1 MNNTKL
7 ILNFVIDN
15 SASMK
20 GERIIKLKNALQ
32 NFDSELNSL
41 SLTDKIEYSITIFKG
56 FNSTI
61 FKGYETKL
69 NIDNFFAGGIPFV
82 NDALVTG
89 VKGLLNRVETLGKA
103 SIDVY
108 KPWTILLLNGENY
121 DNLDESVELILKIM
135 KAGQMSY
142 FPFALTDCEFDKS
155 LGNLR
160 KIKPFTVIKDEKY
173 GDLFNWILDIAKS
186 RVEKPKSEP
195 ITISPKSFEG
205 WTIK

>member
-32 NFDSELNSL
+32 KFDSELNSS
-41 SLTDKIEYSITIFKG
+41 SLTDKIEYSITFFKG
-56 FNSTI
+56 FNSTV
-61 FKGYETKL
+61 FKGYESKL
-69 NIDNFFAGGIPFV
+69 NIDNFYAGGIPFV
-82 NDALVTG
+82 NDALVNG
-89 VKGLLNRVETLGKA
+89 VTGLLKRVETLGKS

-121 DNLDESVELILKIM
+121 DNLDESVDLILKIM
-135 KAGQMSY
+135 KAGLMSY

-160 KIKPFTVIKDEKY
+160 KIKPFTVIKDERY
-173 GDLFNWILDIAKS
+173 DDLFNWILDVAKL
-186 RVEKPKSEP
+186 RVGKPKVEP
-195 ITISPKSFEG
+195 ISISPKSFEG

>member
-32 NFDSELNSL
+32 NFDNELNSL

-82 NDALVTG
+82 NDALVNG
-89 VKGLLNRVETLGKA
+89 VTGLLKRVETLGKS

-121 DNLDESVELILKIM
+121 DNLDESVDLILKIM
-135 KAGQMSY
+135 KAGLMSY

-160 KIKPFTVIKDEKY
+160 KIKPFTVIKDERY
-173 GDLFNWILDIAKS
+173 DDLFNWILDVAKS

-195 ITISPKSFEG
+195 ISISPKSFEG

>member
-20 GERIIKLKNALQ
+20 GEKFLKLKNALQ
-32 NFDSELNSL
+32 KFDNELISL
-41 SLTDKIEYSITIFKG
+41 SLNDKIEYSITMFKG
-56 FNSTI
+56 FNSI
-61 FKGYETKL
+61 IYKSYENKL
-69 NIDNFFAGGIPFV
+69 NLDQFYVGGIPFV
-82 NDALVTG
+82 NDALCTG
-89 VKGLLNRVETLGKA
+89 VANLMKRVETLNK
-103 SIDVY
+103 SSVETY

-121 DNLDESVELILKIM
+121 DSLDMSVEQILKAM

-160 KIKPFTVIKDEKY
+160 KIKPFTVVKDEKY
-173 GDLFNWILDIAKS
+173 DDLFNWILDIAKS
-186 RVEKPKSEP
+186 RVEKPKNEP
-195 ITISPKSFEG
+195 ISISPNSFEG

>member
-32 NFDSELNSL
+32 NFDNELNSL

-56 FNSTI
+56 FNSTV
-61 FKGYETKL
+61 FKGYESKL
-69 NIDNFFAGGIPFV
+69 NVDNFYVGGIPFV
-82 NDALVTG
+82 NDALVNG
-89 VKGLLNRVETLGKA
+89 VTGLLKRVETLGKS

-121 DNLDESVELILKIM
+121 DNLDESVDLILKIM
-135 KAGQMSY
+135 KAGLMSY

-160 KIKPFTVIKDEKY
+160 KIKPFTVIKDERY
-173 GDLFNWILDIAKS
+173 DDLFNWILDVAKL
-186 RVEKPKSEP
+186 RVGKPKVEP
-195 ITISPKSFEG
+195 ISISPKSFEG

>member
-20 GERIIKLKNALQ
+20 GERIVKLKNALQ
-32 NFDSELNSL
+32 KFDSELNSL
-41 SLTDKIEYSITIFKG
+41 SLTDKIEYSITFFKG
-56 FNSTI
+56 FNSTV
-61 FKGYETKL
+61 FKGYESKL
-69 NIDNFFAGGIPFV
+69 NVDNFYAGGIPFV
-82 NDALVTG
+82 NDALVNG
-89 VKGLLNRVETLGKA
+89 VNGLLKRVETLGKS

-121 DNLDESVELILKIM
+121 DNLDESVDLILKIM
-135 KAGQMSY
+135 KAGLMSY

-160 KIKPFTVIKDEKY
+160 KIKPFTVIKDERY
-173 GDLFNWILDIAKS
+173 DDLFNWILDVAKS

-195 ITISPKSFEG
+195 ISISPKSFEG